1 MKYIVTINQTEYEVE
16 VEKGT
21 ATLVNT
27 STVTAVSPV
36 PAPAPTAIIA
46 PTAPV
51 APAPPAVAAAA
62 PAASAPATSAEGTIV
77 KSPMPGT
84 ILDIRVQPGTSV
96 KRGGVLLILEAMK
109 MENEIVS
116 PVDGIVGQIYVTK
129 GASIATNE
137 IMISIL

>member
-27 STVTAVSPV
+27 STVATVSPV
-36 PAPAPTAIIA
+36 PAPAPAVIA